1 MHVRFA
7 FTALAAALLFWGA
20 AHVAPPAAAQQDS
33 QILRLVDEINR
44 LHKQL
49 ANLQRQ
55 VNQRGAGAQFGAPPP
70 GAVVNAD
77 TADRRARMEVRIGQV
92 EDQMRTL
99 TGDVENVA
107 NDIRKL
113 AVRIDRLIA
122 DVDMRLRPIE
132 GAPRGG
138 AERPV
143 AAAMPES
150 AESAESATSAAV
162 QPTAPFAPGPAPA
175 PGAARPSSQE
185 TTLSAL
191 LFPSGPV
198 GVEPP
203 ATAVPAIEATTE
215 TPEPEILG
223 RVLPRGTPAQQYAYA
238 FGLLRQANY
247 DEAERALRAFIET
260 YPDGDLTGN
269 AYYWLAETYYVRN
282 NLEQAVVYFARG
294 YQDFSDSIKAPDN
307 LLKLGMS
314 LAKLGRKDDA
324 CVTFEKLG
332 ELSPGVSASIRD
344 LAQKESRRAGCG

>member
-7 FTALAAALLFWGA
+7 FTVLAAALLFWGA

-44 LHKQL
+44 LHRQL

-132 GAPRGG
+132 GAPRAG

-143 AAAMPES
+143 AAATPES
-150 AESAESATSAAV
+150 AASTAV
-162 QPTAPFAPGPAPA
+162 QPTAPFAPGPAPG
-175 PGAARPSSQE
+175 PGAAPPSSQE
-185 TTLSAL
+185 NTLSAL
-191 LFPSGPV
+191 LFPAGPV
-198 GVEPP
+198 DAAPP

-215 TPEPEILG
+215 TPEPKILG
-223 RVLPRGTPAQQYAYA
+223 QVLPRGTPAQQYAYA

-247 DEAERALRAFIET
+247 DGAERALRAFIET
-260 YPDGDLTGN
+260 YPDGELTGN
-269 AYYWLAETYYVRN
+269 AYYWLAETFYVRN
-282 NLEQAVVYFARG
+282 DLEQAVVYFARG

-307 LLKLGMS
+307 LLKLGMA
-314 LAKLGRKDDA
+314 LTRLGRNDDA

-332 ELSPGVSASIRD
+332 ELSSGVSPSIKAR
-344 LAQKESRRAGCG
+344 AQSESQRAGCG